1 MTYPSARQVVC
12 VSNGVRDDF
21 REYYAYAQD
30 NLVTIYNP
38 VIDETY
44 AEKLQVAVE
53 HRFFQPENK
62 VILAVG
68 RLTEAKNFGFL
79 IRSFHALYQQ
89 HPETRLIILGEG
101 ELRGELEQLAHDLSL
116 SDVVDLPASIPT
128 LMPILNM
135 PSCLS

>member
-1 MTYPSARQVVC
+1 MACWMIFVNIMPI
-12 VSNGVRDDF
+12 
-21 REYYAYAQD
+21 QD

-44 AEKLQVAVE
+44 VEKLQVAVE

-79 IRSFHALYQQ
+79 IRLNAPQ
-89 HPETRLIILGEG
+89 HRMTRYESGLQPQLQFL
-101 ELRGELEQLAHDLSL
+101 LRFS
-116 SDVVDLPASIPT
+116 SIT
-128 LMPILNM
+128 GL
-135 PSCLS
+135 